1 MPRCTVCTVHYCA
14 GWLAVSGPRM
24 GGECDCD
31 PAARA
36 RSEIGDG
43 RDDGDTQRE
52 VVTAEGTLTV
62 LTGWLWLLM
71 MIM

>member
-1 MPRCTVCTVHYCA
+1 
-14 GWLAVSGPRM
+14 M

-52 VVTAEGTLTV
+52 VVTSDGRGDTDCAH
-62 LTGWLWLLM
+62 WLAVATDDDHNVM
-71 MIM
+71 NNVSSK

>member
-1 MPRCTVCTVHYCA
+1 M
-14 GWLAVSGPRM
+14 SGPRM

-52 VVTAEGTLTV
+52 VVTGEGTLTA
-62 LTGWLWLLM
+62 LLGWLWLTDDHNEM
-71 MIM
+71 KIAMNVSKE